1 MIVDGLPEL
10 MDICE
15 TGINPLR
22 TMLEKDLNDHEID
35 QV

>member
-1 MIVDGLPEL
+1 MFVDGLPEL

-15 TGINPLR
+15 SGINPLR
-22 TMLEKDLNDHEID
+22 KMLEKDLNDREID